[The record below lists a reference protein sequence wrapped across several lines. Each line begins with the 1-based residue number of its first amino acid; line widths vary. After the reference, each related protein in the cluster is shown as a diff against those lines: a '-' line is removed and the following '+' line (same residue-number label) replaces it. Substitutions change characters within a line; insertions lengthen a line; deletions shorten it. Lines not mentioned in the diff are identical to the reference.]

1 MVQLSQKSDSERQK
15 SSQKYSYFVIIS
27 LKLFSKIFEFDFEHP
42 RTLARSRLQQV
53 FVYLLLQKGIG
64 KTRYSGLAIDKY
76 FWT

>member
-15 SSQKYSYFVIIS
+15 SSQKYYYFMNYFQKY
-27 LKLFSKIFEFDFEHP
+27 LREHL

-76 FWT
+76 F